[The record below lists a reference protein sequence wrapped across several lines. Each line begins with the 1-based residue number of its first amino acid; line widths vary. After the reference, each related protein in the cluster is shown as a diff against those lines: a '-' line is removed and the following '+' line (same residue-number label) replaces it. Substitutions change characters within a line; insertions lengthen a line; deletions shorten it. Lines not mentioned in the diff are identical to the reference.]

1 MSKVNNNQ
9 EDLTFSE
16 RIDTLIDPEMDIEK
30 VVRMIEDA
38 KDLSYTKGE
47 SFNMIARFIK
57 NFNNEYMIIKKVKIG
72 EKMLKEKEKEN
83 QSEYY
88 YNKLKN
94 LIFNDEFSEKIGLE
108 KLDNWATKIIK
119 TFIYAAL
126 YSNDALEINMKMNKD
141 CDIRC
146 SILNAIE
153 INNEV
158 KLKCQHILT
167 LNFDEQIK
175 VLKQFIDSLLINS
188 ENDIDYWD
196 TITFSFEYIN
206 IDKKFDWLQPVEF
219 NDKWKILYD
228 SLKQFS
234 LSE

>member
-1 MSKVNNNQ
+1 M
-9 EDLTFSE
+9 ET
-16 RIDTLIDPEMDIEK
+16 
-30 VVRMIEDA
+30 
-38 KDLSYTKGE
+38 
-47 SFNMIARFIK
+47 
-57 NFNNEYMIIKKVKIG
+57 
-72 EKMLKEKEKEN
+72 EKEKEN

-108 KLDNWATKIIK
+108 KLDNWATKITK

-126 YSNDALEINMKMNKD
+126 YSNDALELNMKENKD
-141 CDIRC
+141 HDNLC

-196 TITFSFEYIN
+196 TITFGFEYIN
-206 IDKKFDWLQPVEF
+206 IDKNFDWLQPVEF

>member
-1 MSKVNNNQ
+1 M
-9 EDLTFSE
+9 ET
-16 RIDTLIDPEMDIEK
+16 
-30 VVRMIEDA
+30 
-38 KDLSYTKGE
+38 
-47 SFNMIARFIK
+47 
-57 NFNNEYMIIKKVKIG
+57 
-72 EKMLKEKEKEN
+72 EKEKEN

-108 KLDNWATKIIK
+108 KLDNWATKITK

-126 YSNDALEINMKMNKD
+126 NSNDALEINMKENKD
-141 CDIRC
+141 CDISC

-158 KLKCQHILT
+158 KLKCVDILT

-206 IDKKFDWLQPVEF
+206 IDKKIDWLQPVEF
-219 NDKWKILYD
+219 NDKWKILYE

>member
-1 MSKVNNNQ
+1 M
-9 EDLTFSE
+9 ET
-16 RIDTLIDPEMDIEK
+16 
-30 VVRMIEDA
+30 
-38 KDLSYTKGE
+38 
-47 SFNMIARFIK
+47 
-57 NFNNEYMIIKKVKIG
+57 
-72 EKMLKEKEKEN
+72 EKEKEN

-108 KLDNWATKIIK
+108 KLDNWATKITK

-126 YSNDALEINMKMNKD
+126 NSNDALEINMKENKD

-146 SILNAIE
+146 AILNAIE
-153 INNEV
+153 INNEI

-196 TITFSFEYIN
+196 TITFGFEYIN

-219 NDKWKILYD
+219 NDKWKILYE

>member
-1 MSKVNNNQ
+1 M
-9 EDLTFSE
+9 
-16 RIDTLIDPEMDIEK
+16 
-30 VVRMIEDA
+30 
-38 KDLSYTKGE
+38 
-47 SFNMIARFIK
+47 
-57 NFNNEYMIIKKVKIG
+57 
-72 EKMLKEKEKEN
+72 KE
-83 QSEYY
+83 
-88 YNKLKN
+88 
-94 LIFNDEFSEKIGLE
+94 
-108 KLDNWATKIIK
+108 
-119 TFIYAAL
+119 
-126 YSNDALEINMKMNKD
+126 NKD

-175 VLKQFIDSLLINS
+175 VLKQFIDSLLIDS

-206 IDKKFDWLQPVEF
+206 IDKNFDWLQPVEF

>member
-1 MSKVNNNQ
+1 M
-9 EDLTFSE
+9 ET
-16 RIDTLIDPEMDIEK
+16 
-30 VVRMIEDA
+30 
-38 KDLSYTKGE
+38 
-47 SFNMIARFIK
+47 
-57 NFNNEYMIIKKVKIG
+57 
-72 EKMLKEKEKEN
+72 EKEKEN

-126 YSNDALEINMKMNKD
+126 YSNDALEINMKVNKD

-206 IDKKFDWLQPVEF
+206 IDENFDWLQPVEF